1 MLLEEGS
8 KYRYNL
14 RSENDPISDD
24 VVFGYKPYRHAANGG
39 HARISSGVKTKDSN
53 GNIRPQDKRNENI
66 EKLVN
71 NLYKNLTQD
80 RPKDGIAIK
89 SGDIIIPAYNSNG
102 TAEYTKIISDKLTE
116 KLLQNDI
123 SVNVIDCLS
132 IDPREQQRL
141 KTKKEGTSVKV
152 GNIDDVRV
160 DTAQL
165 QNIPSDARIWIFDNV
180 ANKGKTYNT
189 IVLALRDEG
198 ISNLICP
205 LVYTLSLY
213 SKIYY
218 KEELN
223 AYLIDRRD
231 QTPMQKSTY
240 ILAKAEN
247 GEIRAF
253 VDCNV
258 PDNPEYRYKSKEEIS
273 TIEEG
278 DDIGD
283 IDNEAISIGDVCI
296 RPEFK
301 SRYTYRVSVRYTK
314 VYNGKI
320 YIQDNVAYRY
330 GYEADYEEESLKACL
345 DGTTT
350 SDISTAYENFE
361 NYKTDNKFSE
371 YNEYEPEI
379 DRLKVAKE
387 ELQSRKSAFARLE
400 SKKDLF
406 IKEASANLASWL
418 RAHRTLTSIFG
429 FYNDIVNSNELPK
442 KYEDMLKAFVS
453 DIIRKS
459 PVYNNLSGGV
469 LSSEE
474 IVDLYRAYAWDA
486 VKEAIP
492 ALSKVFGPEAQEINR
507 AHTEWV
513 EKTRAEAYRR
523 SQAELKNKIFEY
535 ASDRDIFS
543 GVVDFDGS
551 ESDLDRYLA
560 KISNQFQ
567 YTLWG
572 VVKIEELEEIYKK
585 ACRITSFEKEKARS
599 ELELRK
605 QQARTL
611 KAELKSTT
619 MADLREYLEGAEEND
634 EKTKSD
640 IEELKNIVELY
651 APDVRKRLRWM
662 FNPKEDPTGLF
673 AKLRPSFFLPLNGKY
688 KYPKEPGPLL
698 KILPKLINSELEF
711 RKKFS
716 KQYTSVDFMSYYWAL
731 IALVEDYKQTGYA
744 GPND

>member
-14 RSENDPISDD
+14 RSENDPIHDD
-24 VVFGYKPYRHAANGG
+24 EVFGYKPYRHAANGG

-53 GNIRPQDKRNENI
+53 GNIRPQDERNENI

-102 TAEYTKIISDKLTE
+102 TAEYTKIISDKLAE

-160 DTAQL
+160 DTTQL
-165 QNIPSDARIWIFDNV
+165 QDIPSDAKIWIFDNV

-198 ISNLICP
+198 IHNVICP

-218 KEELN
+218 KEGLN

-231 QTPMQKSTY
+231 QTPMQKSKY
-240 ILAKAEN
+240 VLAKAEN

-253 VDCNV
+253 VDCNI
-258 PDNPEYRYKSKEEIS
+258 PDTPKYRYKSKEEIS
-273 TIEEG
+273 TIEE
-278 DDIGD
+278 DDIES
-283 IDNEAISIGDVCI
+283 IDDEIISIGDVCI

-301 SRYTYRVSVRYTK
+301 NRYTYRVSVKYTK
-314 VYNGKI
+314 VHNGKI

-330 GYEADYEEESLKACL
+330 GYEADYEEKSLEACL
-345 DGTTT
+345 DGTTA
-350 SDISTAYENFE
+350 SDISVAYENFE
-361 NYKTDNKFSE
+361 NYKTDHKFSE
-371 YNEYEPEI
+371 YNGYEPEI

-387 ELQSRKSAFARLE
+387 ELQARKSAFARLE
-400 SKKDLF
+400 FKKDLF
-406 IKEASANLASWL
+406 IKEASANLISWL
-418 RAHRTLTSIFG
+418 RAHCRLTAIFE

-442 KYEDMLKAFVS
+442 KHEDLLKAFVS
-453 DIIRKS
+453 DVIKKS
-459 PVYNNLSGGV
+459 PVYNNLSGGM

-474 IVDLYRAYAWDA
+474 IVGLYQVYAWDA
-486 VKEAIP
+486 VKETIP
-492 ALSKVFGPEAQEINR
+492 ALSKVFGPEAQEINK

-513 EKTRAEAYRR
+513 EKIRAEAYKR
-523 SQAELKNKIFEY
+523 SQTELKNKIFAY

-543 GVVDFDGS
+543 GAVDFDGS

-567 YTLWG
+567 YTLWS
-572 VVKIEELEEIYKK
+572 VVKIEELEEIYKE
-585 ACRITSFEKEKARS
+585 ACRITSIEKEKARR
-599 ELELRK
+599 ELDLKK

-619 MADLREYLEGAEEND
+619 MADLREYLEDADEND
-634 EKTKSD
+634 EQTKSD

-662 FNPKEDPTGLF
+662 FNPSEDPTGLF

-711 RKKFS
+711 RKRFS
-716 KQYTSVDFMSYYWAL
+716 KRTTSVDFMSYYWAL
-731 IALVEDYKQTGYA
+731 ITLVEDYKLTEYA